1 MKITNEHDVSLAL
14 AVWLLYDEYDYVDNP
29 KYLSATT
36 LLKPLKQ
43 IVMKHR
49 VDFSNES
56 IDVMDFAQASMGT
69 GLHDSIEKA
78 WKLGHKS
85 ALKKLGYPDRVV
97 NAVVINPTKE
107 DFDKNPDL
115 IPVYIE
121 RRGTKNLRGWLI
133 GGKFDIVTEGLLQD
147 FKSTSTYSWV
157 AGSRD
162 DEHKMQGSI
171 YRWIHDDVITED
183 VIRINYIFTDF
194 VKYMAANNP
203 KYPAHRIMHK
213 DIPLLSYER
222 TEAWLNEKLQLIE
235 KYWDAPESEI
245 PECTD
250 EELWRTEPQ
259 FKYFSDPA
267 KVDVPGAR
275 STKNFDDMISARKF
289 MAEKG
294 GKGAIKVVEGQVKR
308 CEYCAVA
315 PICKQRERYFP
326 S

>member
-203 KYPAHRIMHK
+203 KYPARRIMHK

-259 FKYFSDPA
+259 FKYFSDPT

>member
-85 ALKKLGYPDRVV
+85 ALKKLGYPDRVI

-203 KYPAHRIMHK
+203 KYPARRIMHK

>member
-203 KYPAHRIMHK
+203 KYPARRIMHK

-259 FKYFSDPA
+259 FKYFSDPT

-308 CEYCAVA
+308 CSYCAVA
-315 PICKQRERYFP
+315 AICKQRERYDIG
-326 S
+326 

>member
-1 MKITNEHDVSLAL
+1 MKVTNEHDVSLAL
-14 AVWLLYDEYDYVDNP
+14 SVWLLYDEYDYVDNP

-203 KYPAHRIMHK
+203 KYPARRIMHK

>member
-194 VKYMAANNP
+194 VKYMAASNP
-203 KYPAHRIMHK
+203 KYPARRIMHK

>member
-49 VDFSNES
+49 VNFSNES

-203 KYPAHRIMHK
+203 KYPARRIMHK

-235 KYWDAPESEI
+235 KFWDAPESEI

>member
-1 MKITNEHDVSLAL
+1 
-14 AVWLLYDEYDYVDNP
+14 
-29 KYLSATT
+29 
-36 LLKPLKQ
+36 
-43 IVMKHR
+43 MKHR
-49 VDFSNES
+49 VDFSNEA
-56 IDVMDFAQASMGT
+56 IDVMDFAQASMGS

-85 ALKKLGYPDRVV
+85 ALKKLGYPDRVI

-194 VKYMAANNP
+194 VKYMAASNP
-203 KYPAHRIMHK
+203 KYPARRIMHK

-259 FKYFSDPA
+259 FKYFSDPM

>member
-1 MKITNEHDVSLAL
+1 MKVTNEHDVSLAL

-97 NAVVINPTKE
+97 DAVVINPTKE

-171 YRWIHDDVITED
+171 YRWIHNDVITED

-203 KYPAHRIMHK
+203 KYPARRIMHK

-259 FKYFSDPA
+259 FKYFSDPT

>member
-194 VKYMAANNP
+194 VKYMAASNP
-203 KYPAHRIMHK
+203 KYPARRIMHK

-259 FKYFSDPA
+259 FKYFSDPS

-294 GKGAIKVVEGQVKR
+294 GKGAIKVVEGTVKR
-308 CEYCAVA
+308 CEHCAVA

>member
-107 DFDKNPDL
+107 DFDKNPNL

-203 KYPAHRIMHK
+203 KYPARRIMHK

-259 FKYFSDPA
+259 FKYFSDPT

>member
-203 KYPAHRIMHK
+203 KYPARRIMHK

>member
-85 ALKKLGYPDRVV
+85 ALKKLGYSDRVV

-194 VKYMAANNP
+194 VKYMAASNP
-203 KYPAHRIMHK
+203 KYPARRIMHK

-222 TEAWLNEKLQLIE
+222 TEAWLNEKLHLIE

>member
-49 VDFSNES
+49 VDFSNEA
-56 IDVMDFAQASMGT
+56 IDVMDFAQASMGS

-85 ALKKLGYPDRVV
+85 ALKKLGYPDRVI

-203 KYPAHRIMHK
+203 KYPARRIMHK

-259 FKYFSDPA
+259 FKYFSDPM

>member
-14 AVWLLYDEYDYVDNP
+14 AVWLLHDEYDYVDNP

-194 VKYMAANNP
+194 VKYMAASNP
-203 KYPAHRIMHK
+203 KYPARRIMHK

>member
-1 MKITNEHDVSLAL
+1 MKVTNNNDVSLPL

-49 VDFSNES
+49 VDFSKQS
-56 IDVMDFAQASMGT
+56 VDVADFIAASMGS

-78 WKLGHKS
+78 WHNGHKA
-85 ALKKLGYPDRVV
+85 ALRKLGYPERVV
-97 NAVVINPTKE
+97 QAVTINPTKE
-107 DFDKNPDL
+107 DFAKNPDL

-121 RRGTKNLRGWLI
+121 QRASKVLRGWTI

-147 FKSTSTYSWV
+147 FKSTSTYSWTK
-157 AGSRD
+157 GTRD

-171 YRWIHDDVITED
+171 YRWLHDDKITSD

-194 VKYMAANNP
+194 MKGMTSQPN
-203 KYPAHRIMHK
+203 YPAQRIMHK

-222 TEAWLNEKLQLIE
+222 TERWLDEKLALID

-250 EELWRTEPQ
+250 EELWKSEPQ
-259 FKYFSDPA
+259 FKYYSDPEKA
-267 KVDVPGAR
+267 KDPSAR
-275 STKNFDDMISARKF
+275 STKNFDDMASARLH
-289 MAEKG
+289 MANKG

-315 PICKQRERYFP
+315 SICKQRERYFP
-326 S
+326 T

>member
-14 AVWLLYDEYDYVDNP
+14 AVWLLHDEYDYVDNP

-203 KYPAHRIMHK
+203 KYPARRIMHK

>member
-1 MKITNEHDVSLAL
+1 MKVTNEHDVSLAL

-194 VKYMAANNP
+194 VKYMAASNP
-203 KYPAHRIMHK
+203 KYPARRIMHK

>member
-121 RRGTKNLRGWLI
+121 RRGTKNLKGWLI

-171 YRWIHDDVITED
+171 YRWIHNDVITED

-203 KYPAHRIMHK
+203 KYPARRIMHK

>member
-1 MKITNEHDVSLAL
+1 MKVTNEDDVSLAL

-203 KYPAHRIMHK
+203 KYPARRIMHK

-245 PECTD
+245 PE
-250 EELWRTEPQ
+250 
-259 FKYFSDPA
+259 
-267 KVDVPGAR
+267 
-275 STKNFDDMISARKF
+275 
-289 MAEKG
+289 
-294 GKGAIKVVEGQVKR
+294 
-308 CEYCAVA
+308 
-315 PICKQRERYFP
+315 
-326 S
+326 

>member
-85 ALKKLGYPDRVV
+85 ALKKLGYPERVV

-203 KYPAHRIMHK
+203 KYPARRIMHK

>member
-1 MKITNEHDVSLAL
+1 MKITNEHEVSLAL

-85 ALKKLGYPDRVV
+85 ALKKLGYPERVV

-194 VKYMAANNP
+194 VKYMAASNP
-203 KYPAHRIMHK
+203 KYPARRIMHK

>member
-203 KYPAHRIMHK
+203 KYPARRIMHK

-235 KYWDAPESEI
+235 KYWDAPENEI

>member
-14 AVWLLYDEYDYVDNP
+14 AVWLLHDEYDYVDNP

-203 KYPAHRIMHK
+203 KYPARRIMHK

-259 FKYFSDPA
+259 FKYFSDPT

>member
-49 VDFSNES
+49 VDFSNEA
-56 IDVMDFAQASMGT
+56 IDVMDFAQASMGS

-85 ALKKLGYPDRVV
+85 ALKKLGYPDRVI

-194 VKYMAANNP
+194 VKYMAASNP
-203 KYPAHRIMHK
+203 KYPARRIMHK

-222 TEAWLNEKLQLIE
+222 TEAWLNEKLHLIE

>member
-78 WKLGHKS
+78 WKLGHKV
-85 ALKKLGYPDRVV
+85 ALKKLGYPDRVI

-107 DFDKNPDL
+107 DFDRNPDL

-171 YRWIHDDVITED
+171 YRWIHNDVITED

-194 VKYMAANNP
+194 VKYMAASNP
-203 KYPAHRIMHK
+203 KYPARRIMHK

-259 FKYFSDPA
+259 FKYFSDPT

-275 STKNFDDMISARKF
+275 STKNFDDMLSARQF

-315 PICKQRERYFP
+315 SICKQRERYFP
-326 S
+326 L

>member
-1 MKITNEHDVSLAL
+1 MKVTNEHDVSLAL

-29 KYLSATT
+29 KYISATT

-49 VDFSNES
+49 VNFSEQS
-56 IDVMDFAQASMGT
+56 IDVMDFTATSMGS

-78 WKLGHKS
+78 WHNGHKA
-85 ALKKLGYPDRVV
+85 ALKKLGYPQRVID
-97 NAVVINPTKE
+97 AVKINPTKE
-107 DFDKNPDL
+107 DFIANPDL

-121 RRGTKNLRGWLI
+121 QRGTRVINGWTV

-162 DEHKMQGSI
+162 EEHKMQGSI
-171 YRWIHDDVITED
+171 YRWIHPDKIKED

-194 VKYMAANNP
+194 MKYMAANNP
-203 KYPAHRIMHK
+203 KYPARRIMHK
-213 DIPLLSYER
+213 DIPLLSEER
-222 TEAWLNEKLQLIE
+222 TEQWIANKLGLID

-250 EELWRTEPQ
+250 EELWRSDPQ
-259 FKYFSDPA
+259 FKYFSDPT

-275 STKNFDDMISARKF
+275 STKNFEDMASARIF

-315 PICKQRERYFP
+315 SICKQRERYFQ
-326 S
+326 

>member
-14 AVWLLYDEYDYVDNP
+14 AVWLLHDEYDYVDNP

-85 ALKKLGYPDRVV
+85 ALKKLGYPDHVV

-194 VKYMAANNP
+194 VKYMAASNP
-203 KYPAHRIMHK
+203 KYPARRIMHK

>member
-171 YRWIHDDVITED
+171 YRWIHNDVITED

-203 KYPAHRIMHK
+203 KYPARRIMHK

-259 FKYFSDPA
+259 FKYFSDPT

>member
-85 ALKKLGYPDRVV
+85 ALKKLGYPDRVI

-194 VKYMAANNP
+194 VKYMAASNP
-203 KYPAHRIMHK
+203 KYPARRIMHK

>member
-36 LLKPLKQ
+36 LPKPLKQ

-147 FKSTSTYSWV
+147 SKSTSTYSWV

-203 KYPAHRIMHK
+203 KYPARRIMHK
-213 DIPLLSYER
+213 DIPVLSYER

>member
-203 KYPAHRIMHK
+203 KYPARRIMHK

-259 FKYFSDPA
+259 FKYFSDPT

-308 CEYCAVA
+308 CEYCTVA

>member
-78 WKLGHKS
+78 WKLGHKP

-203 KYPAHRIMHK
+203 KYPARRIMHK

>member
-14 AVWLLYDEYDYVDNP
+14 AVWLLHDEYDYVDNP

-97 NAVVINPTKE
+97 DAVVINPTKE

-203 KYPAHRIMHK
+203 KYPARRIMHK

-259 FKYFSDPA
+259 FKYFSDPT

>member
-14 AVWLLYDEYDYVDNP
+14 AVWLLHDEYDYVDNP

-85 ALKKLGYPDRVV
+85 ALKKLGYPDHVV

-203 KYPAHRIMHK
+203 KYPARRIMHK

-259 FKYFSDPA
+259 FKYFSDPT

>member
-1 MKITNEHDVSLAL
+1 MKITNNHDVSLAL
-14 AVWLLYDEYDYVDNP
+14 AVWLVTDDYDYVDNP

-36 LLKPLKQ
+36 LLKPIKQ

-49 VDFSNES
+49 VDFSDQS
-56 IDVMDFAQASMGT
+56 IDVMDFVSTSMGT

-78 WKLGHKS
+78 WKLGHKT
-85 ALKKLGYPDRVV
+85 ALKKLGYPQRVID
-97 NAVVINPTKE
+97 AVVINPTKE
-107 DFDKNPDL
+107 DFAANPDL
-115 IPVYIE
+115 IPIYIE
-121 RRGTKNLRGWLI
+121 QRGTKQVKGWTI

-162 DEHKMQGSI
+162 DEHKMQGSL
-171 YRWIHDDVITED
+171 YRWIHNDIITED

-194 VKYMAANNP
+194 MKHMANSNP
-203 KYPAHRIMHK
+203 NYPANRIMHK
-213 DIPLLSYER
+213 DIPLLSVEKTER
-222 TEAWLNEKLQLIE
+222 WVEEKIHLIE
-235 KYWDAPESEI
+235 KYWDAPEEEI

-259 FKYFSDPA
+259 FKYFSDA
-267 KVDVPGAR
+267 SKVDVPGAR
-275 STKNFDDMISARKF
+275 STKNFDDMASARIF

-308 CEYCAVA
+308 CLYCPVA
-315 PICKQRERYFP
+315 SICKQRERYFP